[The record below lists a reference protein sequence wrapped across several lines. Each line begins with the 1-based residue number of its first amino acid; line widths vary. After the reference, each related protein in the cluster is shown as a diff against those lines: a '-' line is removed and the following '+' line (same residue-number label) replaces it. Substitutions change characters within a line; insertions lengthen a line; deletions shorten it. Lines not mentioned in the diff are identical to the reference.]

1 MMKEQLIKVII
12 NGLHGKNTHISP
24 EKAIADLSPED
35 ARKKP
40 KNSNHSCWELL
51 HHIVIWQEAIFE
63 AIEGKE
69 VDWRE
74 VSKNHNWPSDEY
86 LSDDSNYTNLVDKF
100 LQGLSKSEE
109 LVNSADLHKSMP
121 AWDDAPVI
129 QAFMVLLQ
137 HNSYHLGQI
146 ITTRKNLGL
155 WTL

>member
-1 MMKEQLIKVII
+1 MKKQLIKVII
-12 NGLHGKNTHISP
+12 NGLHGKNTHIQP
-24 EKAIADLSPED
+24 KKAIDGLNPEN

-40 KNSNHSCWELL
+40 DDSNHSCWELL

-69 VDWRE
+69 IDWEE

-86 LSDDSNYTNLVDKF
+86 VSNDSNYPNLVDKF
-100 LQGLSKSEE
+100 LQGLFKTEE
-109 LVNSADLHKSMP
+109 LVNSADLHKPMP
-121 AWDDAPVI
+121 AWSDAPVI

-155 WTL
+155 WNP

>member
-1 MMKEQLIKVII
+1 MKEQLVKIII
-12 NGLHGKNTHISP
+12 NGLHGKNTHIQP
-24 EKAIADLSPED
+24 KKAIDGLNPEN

-40 KNSNHSCWELL
+40 DNSNHSCWELL

-69 VDWRE
+69 IDWEE
-74 VSKNHNWPSDEY
+74 VSKN
-86 LSDDSNYTNLVDKF
+86 KF
-100 LQGLSKSEE
+100 LQGLSKAEE
-109 LVNSADLHKSMP
+109 LVNSADLHKPMP
-121 AWDDAPVI
+121 AWSDAPVI

-155 WTL
+155 WNS